1 MRSAPANAE
10 AARVELERV
19 LDDPSEA
26 DRAVLTPLVGGTHRR
41 SWLVTLPGRRCV
53 LRTPVAGHQAL
64 LDIETEARAMNA
76 AAAAGIAPP
85 VIATTQSGTL
95 LTEYKPGAPWTAGDA
110 RHPRNVERLAAI
122 LRTLHSVDIELPTFA
137 AERVA
142 ADYLAAPAVA
152 RAGDRDVHAARW
164 GDELLALAR
173 HYDARYAPT
182 AFCHNDLV
190 AANVI
195 DDGDLA
201 LVDFEYAVRADPVLD
216 LASLAGM
223 NGFNRAEQRA
233 LLAAYRRA
241 VPAAAELAELASMV
255 RLVRLMAWFWALLGE
270 ANAVDSAPYSQ
281 YLAKLSADLRQD

>member
-10 AARVELERV
+10 AARVELRRL
-19 LDDPSEA
+19 LDDPNEA

-64 LDIETEARAMNA
+64 LDIETEARVMNA
-76 AAAAGIAPP
+76 AAKAGIAPA
-85 VIATTQSGTL
+85 VVATAQNGTL
-95 LTEYKPGAPWTAGDA
+95 LTEYRAGAPWTVSDA
-110 RHPRNVERLAAI
+110 RHPRNVERLAAT
-122 LRTLHSVDIELPTFA
+122 LRTLHSLTADLPVFA

-142 ADYLAAPAVA
+142 AAYLAAPAVA
-152 RAGDRDVHAARW
+152 RAGERHEHAARW
-164 GDELLALAR
+164 GDELLEIAR
-173 HYDARYAPT
+173 DYDARHAPT

-195 DDGDLA
+195 DDGALA
-201 LVDFEYAVRADPVLD
+201 LVDFEYAVRADPLLD

-241 VPAAAELAELASMV
+241 APAAPELAELASLV

-270 ANAVDSAPYSQ
+270 ANAADSAPYSQ
-281 YLAKLSADLRQD
+281 YLAKFSADLRQD